1 MLRFPSVIAAGILR
15 LWNPRSCGN
24 LEVLEVAGLV
34 PKKDLTKWDV
44 FIVGVKIVS
53 EDKKDL
59 PVFRSLIELTF
70 RVKRFFEYG
79 IRA

>member
-1 MLRFPSVIAAGILR
+1 M
-15 LWNPRSCGN
+15 
-24 LEVLEVAGLV
+24 

-59 PVFRSLIELTF
+59 PVFRSLIKLTF
-70 RVKRFFEYG
+70 RVTRFFEYG